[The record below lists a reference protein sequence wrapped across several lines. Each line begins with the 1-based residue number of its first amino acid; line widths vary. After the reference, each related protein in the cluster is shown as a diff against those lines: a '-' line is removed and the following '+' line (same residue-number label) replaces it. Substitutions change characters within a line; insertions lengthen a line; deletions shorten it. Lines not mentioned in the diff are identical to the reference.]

1 MDVTSSPLTPFYAT
15 AARFDFIHT
24 GSNPI
29 VRVQWQL
36 NQQMIGYLTPLCQTH
51 AVDFQLPKER
61 SLATIDKYLQQQISR
76 SPNLINR
83 VTLELYQPFQSQ
95 PLAPILHST
104 WVNFI
109 QYMAVKLACNLWH
122 RLPFLQR
129 TEERFH
135 QFHQASLFPPE
146 SLFNNFNYQHNQ
158 DLLNSIERWTYR
170 VLRNFI
176 YSKIRGQELYFGLSD
191 LGVVSRSTRTYV
203 GNALKGSVSADRI
216 ELDVFLVQIFKEYLK
231 RSTVRTNQLQ
241 TSDWE
246 IIQQECCKLWNRSYQ
261 TPFKLSIDGIQA
273 ELNFV
278 GKCVRQSTN
287 ISISSLDCQ
296 VANSPDYTLADTI
309 ASEQVDSVYQ
319 VEEAMLWSQAYSE
332 LLIIMSQQI
341 EQLDSLNQ
349 KIMKLYYR
357 DSLSQTAISSIIGI
371 DAATVSRR
379 LRASSQ
385 KILVAFYQL
394 IQHPDGNARGDSSI
408 ALAALKEILR
418 KFYQDEP

>member
-1 MDVTSSPLTPFYAT
+1 MDVTASPLTPFYAT

-24 GSNPI
+24 GSSPI

-36 NQQMIGYLTPLCQTH
+36 NQQMIEYLTPICQTH
-51 AVDFQLPKER
+51 TTEFRLPKER

-76 SPNLINR
+76 SPNLLNR

-109 QYMAVKLACNLWH
+109 QYMAVKLACNLWR

-129 TEERFH
+129 TEEKFH
-135 QFHQASLFPPE
+135 QFHQASLFPPA

-191 LGVVSRSTRTYV
+191 LGVVSKSTRTYV

-241 TSDWE
+241 SSDWE

-261 TPFKLSIDGIQA
+261 TPFKLSIDDIQA

-278 GKCVRQSTN
+278 GQHVRQSTN
-287 ISISSLDCQ
+287 VSISSLDSQ
-296 VANSPDYTLADTI
+296 IAHSPDYTLADTI

-319 VEEAMLWSQAYSE
+319 AEEAMLWSKTYSKL
-332 LLIIMSQQI
+332 LLIIDQQI
-341 EQLDSLNQ
+341 KQLDSRNQ
-349 KIMKLYYR
+349 KIMKLYYQ
-357 DSLSQTAISSIIGI
+357 DSLNQTAIASIIGI
-371 DAATVSRR
+371 EAGTVSRR

-385 KILVAFYQL
+385 KILAAFYQQ
-394 IQHPDGNARGDSSI
+394 IQHPDGNATGDPAT

-418 KFYQDEP
+418 KFYQDET